1 MRHKVYMRD
10 WYFNAGII
18 GFLATLSDWNT
29 DPKSIEGVKV
39 GENFIEFENEVLE
52 DFTDNFLRRIFF
64 LFFKKRAYLNK
75 IEGVLKE
82 LQDKKVKNPYS
93 KIKNIEEKGQ
103 YKRFLTSLN
112 LLPKQEIEEKEEVIK
127 LAEHIIAEI
136 TGYSDLTIYNK
147 ILNGDE
153 NALSYFV
160 GLKLKGVS
168 SYKNI
173 EKYIKKISNIKEAK
187 IKNNLY
193 CLSCQQRKASEDFSN
208 SISNL
213 IGVNT
218 DNKNWVWGYKDTK
231 TKVCPVCA
239 LIYQCAVIAFAYT
252 LKKKDNNWLN
262 FFYFIN
268 CNSSVSDL
276 YESVASFR
284 LLLKQQQDKPL
295 YAMIQESVRLIQSEQ
310 IKDINGNVNFIEMAD
325 NPILSGQSTK
335 GYNLY
340 NYNIDKKTAEF
351 LNKEER
357 FDKLKKI
364 GGYIIKKDYYDVGEE
379 LLLLTVKKQI
389 GFLLLN
395 GYFQYYVSS
404 SVKIMYNLYRISE
417 HILSYIRFYKEASM
431 QEKIKK
437 ISKKGFG
444 NGRDLRRK
452 LKSEDNLNQVEGI
465 VYRFLNDLK
474 ISDRDKFLDKYIR
487 IMMRH
492 KMDIR
497 FGQNELLDTDDFLT
511 FGYSFINGLLYKEY
525 EKKDNESNK
534 KGDN

>member
-1 MRHKVYMRD
+1 MKHKIYMRD
-10 WYFNAGII
+10 WYFNAGIV
-18 GFLATLSDWNT
+18 GFLATLSDWAI
-29 DPKSIEGVKV
+29 DPTNIEGVNI

-52 DFTDNFLRRIFF
+52 GFTDKFLSRLFF
-64 LFFKKRAYLNK
+64 LFFKKQAYLSK

-82 LQDKKVKNPYS
+82 LKDKKVKKPYS

-103 YKRFLTSLN
+103 YKKFLTSLN
-112 LLPKQEIEEKEEVIK
+112 LLPKQDIEEKDEVIK

-136 TGYSDLTIYNK
+136 TGYSDLKIYNT
-147 ILNGDE
+147 ILNSNK
-153 NALSYFV
+153 NALSDFV

-173 EKYIKKISNIKEAK
+173 EKYIKKISNIKEKK
-187 IKNNLY
+187 IKNNEY
-193 CLSCQQRKASEDFSN
+193 CLSCQQRKASEEFSN
-208 SISNL
+208 AISNL
-213 IGVNT
+213 IGVNK

-231 TKVCPVCA
+231 TKVCSVCA
-239 LIYQCAVIAFAYT
+239 LIYQCAVIAFAYN
-252 LKKKDNNWLN
+252 LKKQDNNWLN

-268 CNSSVSDL
+268 RNSSVIEL
-276 YESVASFR
+276 YESVKSFKG
-284 LLLKQQQDKPL
+284 LLDMQNDKPL
-295 YAMIQESVRLIQSEQ
+295 YAMIQESVRFIRSKQ
-310 IKDINGNVNFIEMAD
+310 IKNVDDNINFIEMAD

-351 LNKEER
+351 LNKEDR
-357 FDKLKKI
+357 FDKLKRL

-389 GFLLLN
+389 GFLVLN
-395 GYFQYYVSS
+395 GYFEYYLSS
-404 SVKIMYNLYRISE
+404 SIKTMYNLYRISE

-431 QEKIKK
+431 QQKSLN

-444 NGRDLRRK
+444 NGRDLRRR
-452 LKSEDNLNQVEGI
+452 LKKEKKLNQVEGI

-487 IMMRH
+487 IMMSH

-497 FGQNELLDTDDFLT
+497 FGQNELIDTDDFLT
-511 FGYSFINGLLYKEY
+511 FGYSFINGLLYEKY
-525 EKKDNESNK
+525 EKKDNEFNK